1 MGLLYGR
8 AGRLTAENGGFR
20 PGQVSELERQLS
32 KGEAQRANAHA
43 HGYSRALPLLCDGFE
58 WYEDE
63 RGVTWYRGGDAAD
76 WTVFDGDAAPEASSG
91 TKVKFTGLNQT
102 LGQL

>member
-1 MGLLYGR
+1 
-8 AGRLTAENGGFR
+8 
-20 PGQVSELERQLS
+20 
-32 KGEAQRANAHA
+32 
-43 HGYSRALPLLCDGFE
+43 
-58 WYEDE
+58 
-63 RGVTWYRGGDAAD
+63 VTWYRGGDAAD